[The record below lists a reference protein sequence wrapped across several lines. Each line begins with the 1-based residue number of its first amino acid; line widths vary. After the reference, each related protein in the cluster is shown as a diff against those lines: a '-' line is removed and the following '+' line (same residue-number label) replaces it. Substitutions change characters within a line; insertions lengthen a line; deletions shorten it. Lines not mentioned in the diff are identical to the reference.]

1 MNPDLLQIV
10 NRFEPIS
17 LAEMGRAEL
26 MERSDLKF
34 AITFSDLLSLLP
46 SLVNEYRVLE
56 IKDKRLFEYDTLYYD
71 TPDHL
76 LYRMHHNG
84 KMNRFKVRRRTYVD
98 SDINFLEA
106 KIKNNKGVTNKVRIK
121 CDRDVDFNDHLISEF
136 LFEHLNVDCANLI
149 PSININYNRI
159 ALVNKSSVERVTID
173 LGLTYS
179 VEEKKSRYN
188 NLVIIE
194 VKSDSKTNTLMKL
207 LLRDT
212 NKKPVSLSKYCVGMY
227 LLEVNEKRNNFKK
240 QVLKI
245 NKLIAN

>member
-1 MNPDLLQIV
+1 MNQELLQIV
-10 NRFEPIS
+10 NQFEPIS
-17 LAEMGRAEL
+17 LVDMGRAEL

-34 AITFSDLLSLLP
+34 AITFDDLISLLP
-46 SLVNEYRVLE
+46 LIVEDYRVLE
-56 IKDKRLFEYDTLYYD
+56 IRDKRLFEYDTLYYD
-71 TPDHL
+71 TADYL
-76 LYRMHHNG
+76 LYKMHHNG
-84 KMNRFKVRRRTYVD
+84 RMNRYKVRRRTYVD

-121 CDRDVDFNDHLISEF
+121 CERDVDFHDELISEF
-136 LFEHLNVDCANLI
+136 LLEHLNVDCRNLS

-159 ALVNKSSVERVTID
+159 ALVNKSSIERVTID

-179 VEEKKSRYN
+179 VEGKKSTYN

-194 VKSDSKTNTLMKL
+194 VKSDGKVNTLIKR

-212 NKKPVSLSKYCVGMY
+212 NKKPISLSKYCVGMY
-227 LLEVNEKRNNFKK
+227 LLEVNEKRNNFKQ

-245 NKLIAN
+245 NKLIAK

>member
-1 MNPDLLQIV
+1 MNQELLQIV
-10 NRFEPIS
+10 NRFEPIT
-17 LAEMGRAEL
+17 LADMGRAEL

-34 AITFSDLLSLLP
+34 AITFNDLLSLLP
-46 SLVNEYRVLE
+46 LLTDDYRVLE
-56 IKDKRLFEYDTLYYD
+56 IRDKRLFEYDTLYYD
-71 TPDHL
+71 TADYL

-121 CDRDVDFNDHLISEF
+121 CERDVDFHDHLISEF
-136 LFEHLNVDCANLI
+136 LFEHLNVDCSGLV

-159 ALVNKSSVERVTID
+159 ALVNKSAIERVTID
-173 LGLTYS
+173 LGLTYR
-179 VEEKKSRYN
+179 VGGKKSTYN

-194 VKSDSKTNTLMKL
+194 VKSDGKSNSLIKR

-245 NKLIAN
+245 NKLIAK

>member
-1 MNPDLLQIV
+1 MNQDLSQVL

-17 LAEMGRAEL
+17 LVEMGRAEL

-34 AITFSDLLSLLP
+34 AITYSDLLSILPLL
-46 SLVNEYRVLE
+46 SNDYRILE
-56 IKDKRLFEYDTLYYD
+56 IRDKRLFEYDTLYYD
-71 TPDHL
+71 TADYL

-106 KIKNNKGVTNKVRIK
+106 KVKNNKGVTNKVRIK
-121 CDRDVDFNDHLISEF
+121 CERDVDFLDPLIAEF
-136 LFEHLNVDCANLI
+136 LSENLNVDCSNLL

-159 ALVNKSSVERVTID
+159 ALVNKATVERVTID

-179 VEEKKSRYN
+179 VDKKKSTYN

-194 VKSDSKTNTLMKL
+194 VKSDGKSNSLITR

-227 LLEVNEKRNNFKK
+227 LLEVNEKRNNFKR

-245 NKLIAN
+245 NKLIAK

>member
-1 MNPDLLQIV
+1 MNQELLQIV
-10 NRFEPIS
+10 NRFEPIT
-17 LAEMGRAEL
+17 LADMGRAEL

-34 AITFSDLLSLLP
+34 AITFNDLLSLLP
-46 SLVNEYRVLE
+46 LLTDEYRVLE
-56 IKDKRLFEYDTLYYD
+56 IRDKRLFEYDTLYYD
-71 TPDHL
+71 TADYL

-121 CDRDVDFNDHLISEF
+121 CERDVDFHDHLISEF
-136 LFEHLNVDCANLI
+136 LFEHLNVDCSGLV

-159 ALVNKSSVERVTID
+159 ALVNKSAIERVTID

-179 VEEKKSRYN
+179 VGGKKSTYN

-194 VKSDSKTNTLMKL
+194 VKSDGKSNSLIKR

-245 NKLIAN
+245 NKLIAK

>member
-1 MNPDLLQIV
+1 MNQELLQII

-17 LAEMGRAEL
+17 LVDMGRAEL

-34 AITFSDLLSLLP
+34 AITFSDLLMLLP
-46 SLVNEYRVLE
+46 SLMNDYRVLE
-56 IKDKRLFEYDTLYYD
+56 IRDKRLFEYDTLYYD
-71 TPDHL
+71 TVDHL

-84 KMNRFKVRRRTYVD
+84 KMNRFKVRRRIYVD

-121 CDRDVDFNDHLISEF
+121 CEKNVDFHDELISEF
-136 LFEHLNVDCANLI
+136 LFEHLNVDCSDLV

-159 ALVNKSSVERVTID
+159 ALVNKSSVERVTMD

-179 VEEKKSRYN
+179 AEGKKSSYN

-194 VKSDSKTNTLMKL
+194 VKSDDKSNTVIKRI
-207 LLRDT
+207 LRDT
-212 NKKPVSLSKYCVGMY
+212 NKKPISLSKYCMGMY

>member
-1 MNPDLLQIV
+1 
-10 NRFEPIS
+10 
-17 LAEMGRAEL
+17 
-26 MERSDLKF
+26 
-34 AITFSDLLSLLP
+34 
-46 SLVNEYRVLE
+46 
-56 IKDKRLFEYDTLYYD
+56 
-71 TPDHL
+71 
-76 LYRMHHNG
+76 
-84 KMNRFKVRRRTYVD
+84 
-98 SDINFLEA
+98 
-106 KIKNNKGVTNKVRIK
+106 VRIK

-136 LFEHLNVDCANLI
+136 LYEHLNVDCANLI

-194 VKSDSKTNTLMKL
+194 VKSDGKTNTLMKL

>member
-1 MNPDLLQIV
+1 
-10 NRFEPIS
+10 
-17 LAEMGRAEL
+17 
-26 MERSDLKF
+26 
-34 AITFSDLLSLLP
+34 
-46 SLVNEYRVLE
+46 
-56 IKDKRLFEYDTLYYD
+56 
-71 TPDHL
+71 
-76 LYRMHHNG
+76 
-84 KMNRFKVRRRTYVD
+84 
-98 SDINFLEA
+98 
-106 KIKNNKGVTNKVRIK
+106 
-121 CDRDVDFNDHLISEF
+121 

-149 PSININYNRI
+149 PSININYHRI

-179 VEEKKSRYN
+179 IDGKKSSYN

-194 VKSDSKTNTLMKL
+194 VKSVGKTNTLIKL

>member
-1 MNPDLLQIV
+1 MNSDLLQVI

-17 LAEMGRAEL
+17 LVDMGRAEL

-34 AITFSDLLSLLP
+34 AITFSDLLVLLP
-46 SLVNEYRVLE
+46 SLINDYRMLE
-56 IKDKRLFEYDTLYYD
+56 IKNKRFFEYDTMYYD
-71 TPDHL
+71 TSDHL

-121 CDRDVDFNDHLISEF
+121 CNRDVDFSDPIIAEF
-136 LFEHLNVDCANLI
+136 LLEHLNVDCTNLLR
-149 PSININYNRI
+149 SININYNRI

-173 LGLTYS
+173 LDLTYS
-179 VEEKKSRYN
+179 VRGKKSTYN

-194 VKSDSKTNTLMKL
+194 VKSDGKTNTLIKL

>member
-1 MNPDLLQIV
+1 MNQDLLQII

-17 LAEMGRAEL
+17 LVEMGLAEL

-34 AITFSDLLSLLP
+34 AITFNDLMSLLP
-46 SLVNEYRVLE
+46 LLIDDYRMLE
-56 IKDKRLFEYDTLYYD
+56 IREQRLFEYDTLYYD

-106 KIKNNKGVTNKVRIK
+106 KIKNNKGVTSKVRVK
-121 CDRDVDFNDHLISEF
+121 CEREVDFHDHLISEF
-136 LFEHLNVDCANLI
+136 LFEHLNVDCSNLL

-159 ALVNKSSVERVTID
+159 ALVNKSTVERVTID
-173 LGLTYS
+173 MGLTYS
-179 VEEKKSRYN
+179 VEGKKSTYN

-194 VKSDSKTNTLMKL
+194 VKSDGKTNTLIKR

-227 LLEVNEKRNNFKK
+227 MLEVNEKRNNFKK
-240 QVLKI
+240 QVIKI

>member
-1 MNPDLLQIV
+1 MNQELLQIV
-10 NRFEPIS
+10 NRFEPIT
-17 LAEMGRAEL
+17 LADMGRAEL

-34 AITFSDLLSLLP
+34 AITFNDLLSLLP
-46 SLVNEYRVLE
+46 LLTDDYRVLE
-56 IKDKRLFEYDTLYYD
+56 IRDKRLFEYDTLYYD
-71 TPDHL
+71 TADYL

-121 CDRDVDFNDHLISEF
+121 CERDVDFHDHLISEF
-136 LFEHLNVDCANLI
+136 LFEHLNVDCSGLV

-159 ALVNKSSVERVTID
+159 ALVNKSAIERVTID

-179 VEEKKSRYN
+179 VGGKKSTYN

-194 VKSDSKTNTLMKL
+194 VKSDGKSNSLIKR

-245 NKLIAN
+245 NKLIAK

>member
-1 MNPDLLQIV
+1 MNQELLQVI
-10 NRFEPIS
+10 NRFESIS
-17 LAEMGRAEL
+17 LVDMGRAEL

-34 AITFSDLLSLLP
+34 AITYSDLLSLLP
-46 SLVNEYRVLE
+46 LLTDDYLVLE
-56 IKDKRLFEYDTLYYD
+56 IRDKRLFEYDTLYYD
-71 TPDHL
+71 TADYL

-121 CDRDVDFNDHLISEF
+121 CERDVDFHDHLISEF
-136 LFEHLNVDCANLI
+136 LFEHLNVDCSDLI

-159 ALVNKSSVERVTID
+159 ALVNKHTIERVTID

-179 VEEKKSRYN
+179 VEGKKSTYN

-194 VKSDSKTNTLMKL
+194 VKSDGKSNSLFKL
-207 LLRDT
+207 LLRDS

>member
-1 MNPDLLQIV
+1 
-10 NRFEPIS
+10 
-17 LAEMGRAEL
+17 
-26 MERSDLKF
+26 
-34 AITFSDLLSLLP
+34 
-46 SLVNEYRVLE
+46 
-56 IKDKRLFEYDTLYYD
+56 
-71 TPDHL
+71 
-76 LYRMHHNG
+76 MHHNG

-121 CDRDVDFNDHLISEF
+121 CERDVDFHDHLISEF
-136 LFEHLNVDCANLI
+136 LFEHLNVDCSGLV

-159 ALVNKSSVERVTID
+159 ALVNKSAIERVTID

-179 VEEKKSRYN
+179 VGGKKSTYN

-194 VKSDSKTNTLMKL
+194 VKSDGKSNSLIKR

-245 NKLIAN
+245 NKLIAK

>member
-1 MNPDLLQIV
+1 MNQELLQIV
-10 NRFEPIS
+10 NRFEPIT
-17 LAEMGRAEL
+17 LADMGRAEL

-34 AITFSDLLSLLP
+34 AITFNDLLSLLP
-46 SLVNEYRVLE
+46 LLTDDYRVLE
-56 IKDKRLFEYDTLYYD
+56 IRDKRLFEYDTLYYD
-71 TPDHL
+71 TADYL

-121 CDRDVDFNDHLISEF
+121 CERDVDFHDHLISEF
-136 LFEHLNVDCANLI
+136 LFEHLNVHCSGLV

-159 ALVNKSSVERVTID
+159 ALVNKSAIERVTID

-179 VEEKKSRYN
+179 VGGKKSTYN

-194 VKSDSKTNTLMKL
+194 VKSDGKSNSLIKR

-245 NKLIAN
+245 NKLIAK

>member
-1 MNPDLLQIV
+1 MNQELLQIV
-10 NRFEPIS
+10 NQFEPIS
-17 LAEMGRAEL
+17 LVDMGRAEL

-34 AITFSDLLSLLP
+34 AITYSDLLSLLP
-46 SLVNEYRVLE
+46 LLTDDYRVLE
-56 IKDKRLFEYDTLYYD
+56 IRDKRLFEYDTLYYD
-71 TPDHL
+71 TADYL

-121 CDRDVDFNDHLISEF
+121 CERDVDFHDHLVSEF
-136 LFEHLNVDCANLI
+136 LFEHLNVDCRNLI

-159 ALVNKSSVERVTID
+159 ALVNKHTIERVTID

-179 VEEKKSRYN
+179 VDGKRSTYN

-194 VKSDSKTNTLMKL
+194 VKSDGKSNSLFKR
-207 LLRDT
+207 LLRDS

>member
-1 MNPDLLQIV
+1 MNQELLQVI

-17 LAEMGRAEL
+17 LADMGRAEL
-26 MERSDLKF
+26 MERSDMKF
-34 AITFSDLLSLLP
+34 AINYADLLTLLP
-46 SLVNEYRVLE
+46 MLTDDYRVLE
-56 IKDKRLFEYDTLYYD
+56 IRDKRLFEYDTLYYD
-71 TPDHL
+71 TADYL

-121 CDRDVDFNDHLISEF
+121 CERDVDFHDHLISEF
-136 LFEHLNVDCANLI
+136 LFEHLDVDCSDLI

-159 ALVNKSSVERVTID
+159 ALVNKHAVERVTID

-179 VEEKKSRYN
+179 VEGKKSTYN

-194 VKSDSKTNTLMKL
+194 VKSDGKSNTLIKR
-207 LLRDT
+207 LLRDS

-240 QVLKI
+240 QVIKI